1 MEHNG
6 VINLNDP
13 SPFSA
18 EIIEHL
24 LTQARTADHPK
35 ATLFHFVKKGERM
48 CYIILS
54 GSVSVIR
61 NSDKRVLVNISAPL
75 ILGLNIFGEDT
86 IHIKLLSEC
95 QVGEL
100 PLETAMEIIRT
111 RNLWEQMT
119 YYMMSFSKKIWISS
133 EMLSAGSSYDLI
145 KYQLTELMKEPED
158 YRNNISADLYIK
170 NKTNLSRSGIMR
182 ILAEL
187 KKGGY
192 IVMLRGILLKINQLP
207 PKF

>member
-1 MEHNG
+1 
-6 VINLNDP
+6 
-13 SPFSA
+13 
-18 EIIEHL
+18 
-24 LTQARTADHPK
+24 
-35 ATLFHFVKKGERM
+35 M

>member
-13 SPFSA
+13 SPFAA

-24 LTQARTADHPK
+24 LTQVRPAEHPK
-35 ATLFHFVKKGERM
+35 STLFHFVKKGERM
-48 CYIILS
+48 CYVILS

-61 NSDKRVLVNISAPL
+61 NSDKRIMVNISSPL
-75 ILGLNIFGEDT
+75 ILGLNIFAEDT
-86 IHIKLLSEC
+86 VHIKLLSEC
-95 QVGEL
+95 QVAEL
-100 PLETAMEIIRT
+100 TLETAMEIIRT
-111 RNLWEQMT
+111 KNLWEQMT

-133 EMLSAGSSYDLI
+133 EMLSAGSSYELI